1 MGIVPLQLKDAVR
14 RAIHKIEGG
23 RCSTHLD
30 SMLLILNSVGCNRR
44 MMAADGVS
52 LASRS
57 YVTGI
62 HHTHLTCSLIRVV
75 SPTSLSSSHFPKKS
89 SPKKGLRGFFS
100 LPSFSLRLQYCW
112 WSVVRNHF
120 KTKSAL
126 FAGSGSL
133 AGAMKI
139 AGCSAQYAE
148 YSTSDVEERMKGGA
162 VREDRSPLK
171 DAMDYGGGSQQSSDN
186 YTAEHQSC

>member
-1 MGIVPLQLKDAVR
+1 MTA
-14 RAIHKIEGG
+14 
-23 RCSTHLD
+23 
-30 SMLLILNSVGCNRR
+30 
-44 MMAADGVS
+44 
-52 LASRS
+52 
-57 YVTGI
+57 I

-75 SPTSLSSSHFPKKS
+75 SPISLSSSHFPKKS

-120 KTKSAL
+120 RTKSAL
-126 FAGSGSL
+126 FAGSGSV

-171 DAMDYGGGSQQSSDN
+171 DAMDYGGGVSNLVINN
-186 YTAEHQSC
+186 YTAEHQSCLTLQGMHIAGEDLTLRKVDQEPLLLGGRSGHASLLETSLEEVIV